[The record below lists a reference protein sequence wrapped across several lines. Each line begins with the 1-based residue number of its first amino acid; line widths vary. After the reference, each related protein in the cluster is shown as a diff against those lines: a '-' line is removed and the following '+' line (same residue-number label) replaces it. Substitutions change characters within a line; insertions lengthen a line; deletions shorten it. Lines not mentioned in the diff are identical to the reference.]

1 MRTLGSAIALVLF
14 QVGEEELWTYKDL
27 PKNYAYNK
35 VLLETGDVA
44 QAKQGYDE
52 LLKVSQIKVN
62 GTIYWLILFD
72 RGRIGEQEGDLK
84 LAIDLYR
91 RAVDIIEQ
99 QRSTINTET
108 SKIGFVGDKQAVYR
122 RLIAALFNDKQ
133 YSSALEYIE
142 RSKSRALVD
151 LLATKK
157 DFAVQKGNEEQ
168 VRELLAMTDKS
179 EQQTL
184 VQDVSL
190 KNDNTRSVI
199 IKTKDQLREQASELA
214 SLVSVTSISVAEI
227 QKLVPA
233 DETLIEY
240 YYADKDLYAFVLTS

>member
-1 MRTLGSAIALVLF
+1 
-14 QVGEEELWTYKDL
+14 
-27 PKNYAYNK
+27 
-35 VLLETGDVA
+35 
-44 QAKQGYDE
+44 
-52 LLKVSQIKVN
+52 
-62 GTIYWLILFD
+62 
-72 RGRIGEQEGDLK
+72 
-84 LAIDLYR
+84 
-91 RAVDIIEQ
+91 
-99 QRSTINTET
+99 
-108 SKIGFVGDKQAVYR
+108 
-122 RLIAALFNDKQ
+122 
-133 YSSALEYIE
+133 
-142 RSKSRALVD
+142 VD

-240 YYADKDLYAFVLTS
+240 YYADKDLYAFVLTSQGLSAIRLESGNLADEIKAFRKSLENASVTTALQ